1 MSNLNLVFVCCR
13 CIKRLLDNWEP
24 LRHLFLESSKKKEDS
39 KKRSGEESI
48 GISNKKVESI
58 TNFLR
63 SPTNKLFTHF
73 LSYTLKVYDEVLI
86 KLQAEEPLVH
96 QLQPALESL
105 LRRLLSRFVKP
116 SALQVQLS
124 DVKYHSGEN
133 QKANEE
139 LMVGEEARKMVDNPK
154 EYNLK
159 PERIAEFYL
168 AVRAYFE
175 ATCKYLLQ
183 KLPLTDPLLKCTR
196 VIDPSQQLTAG
207 SQDLRFFIKQF
218 PVLLPQGATAEQ
230 VEEQFAEY
238 QSTDVKACVHP
249 NQRVDQ
255 FWVELSK
262 RHPQFFNL
270 CYVMLGIC
278 TIPHSS
284 AACERVFS
292 CVRKTCTDSR
302 SLMTK
307 DTVEA
312 LLVVKSNSQKPH
324 TNEQLQ
330 QLKSAYTQSLQKY
343 KAT

>member
-1 MSNLNLVFVCCR
+1 MLGPSRFELATIGTQISYSSCVSNWNLVFVCCR
-13 CIKRLLDNWEP
+13 CIKRLLDNWGP
-24 LRHLFLESSKKKEDS
+24 LRHLFLESSKKKEDA

-48 GISNKKVESI
+48 GISSKKVESI

-73 LSYTLKVYDEVLI
+73 LSYTLKVYDEVLV

-105 LRRLLSRFVKP
+105 IRRLISRFVKP

-124 DVKYHSGEN
+124 DVKYHSRD
-133 QKANEE
+133 EE
-139 LMVGEEARKMVDNPK
+139 LMVGEEARKMLDNPK

-159 PERIAEFYL
+159 PERIAEFFL

-175 ATCKYLLQ
+175 APCQYLLQ

-207 SQDLRFFIKQF
+207 SQDLHFFIKQF

-238 QSTDVKACVHP
+238 PSTDVKACVDP

-255 FWVELSK
+255 F
-262 RHPQFFNL
+262 
-270 CYVMLGIC
+270 
-278 TIPHSS
+278 
-284 AACERVFS
+284 
-292 CVRKTCTDSR
+292 
-302 SLMTK
+302 
-307 DTVEA
+307 
-312 LLVVKSNSQKPH
+312 
-324 TNEQLQ
+324 
-330 QLKSAYTQSLQKY
+330 
-343 KAT
+343 